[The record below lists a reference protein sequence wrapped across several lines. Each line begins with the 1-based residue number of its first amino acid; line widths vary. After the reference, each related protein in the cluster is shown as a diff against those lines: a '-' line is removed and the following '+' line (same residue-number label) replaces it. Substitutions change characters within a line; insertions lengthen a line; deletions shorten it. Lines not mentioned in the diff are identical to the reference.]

1 MAKKVSTLDNV
12 ALITRKPSGAELLK
26 RLAPKD
32 LFIVSQAIA
41 QKTLDVDDGIDQFSR
56 TEQAA
61 IRDALATGDFSA
73 LNEKHIAWI
82 ETQVAK
88 EERKVR
94 SEARAEQQ
102 EIEAKLAAEASA
114 REASLEQAKQEK
126 LALIAQAEKKQRILY
141 LSLAL
146 LGTGGIYLAYRFGG
160 KK

>member
-1 MAKKVSTLDNV
+1 MYSLPNYGRGTPVAKKVSTLDNV

-41 QKTLDVDDGIDQFSR
+41 QKTLDVDDGIDQFSP

-102 EIEAKLAAEASA
+102 RLRRNLLPRHLPERHLWSK
-114 REASLEQAKQEK
+114 RN
-126 LALIAQAEKKQRILY
+126 KKN
-141 LSLAL
+141 
-146 LGTGGIYLAYRFGG
+146 
-160 KK
+160 